1 MRRQRPPARILTLLA
16 LVAVAVVFF
25 FPLYYLVATSL
36 KTKAELFAT
45 ESTLVP
51 QDPTLASY
59 DSVLFDRNMITLLWN
74 SVVVGLASTILAL
87 IIAFAI
93 CYPITRLPTSHRA
106 RASVLNW
113 ALSLRF
119 LAPIAV
125 VIPYFTIVRTIG
137 LYNQLPALILVYTI
151 FNLSLS
157 IWMLKGFLAAIPLE
171 LEEAAL
177 VDGAS
182 RWQAFRH
189 VLLPLSRIGVLATG
203 IIVFAFDWA
212 EFQFAFILTA
222 TPQAQTF
229 PVGVA
234 GLVTQF
240 EIIWNEMAA
249 GAVIAIVIP
258 LTLMFIARGHVVTG
272 LTFGVIRE
280 K

>member
-1 MRRQRPPARILTLLA
+1 MRRGRPLTRLLTVIGLLA
-16 LVAVAVVFF
+16 VGLIFF
-25 FPLYYLVATSL
+25 SPLYVLVATSL
-36 KTKAELFAT
+36 KTKAELFLPEPT
-45 ESTLVP
+45 VIP
-51 QDPTLASY
+51 QNPSLASY
-59 DSVLFDRNMITLLWN
+59 ENVLFGRNMITLLGN
-74 SVVVGLASTILAL
+74 SVIVGLVSTILAL
-87 IIAFAI
+87 IIAMAI
-93 CYPITRLPTSHRA
+93 CYPITRLPTSRRTRA
-106 RASVLNW
+106 GVMNW

-125 VIPYFTIVRTIG
+125 VIPYFTIVRTLGI
-137 LYNQLPALILVYTI
+137 YNQLPALILAYTI
-151 FNLSLS
+151 FNLPLS
-157 IWMLKGFLAAIPLE
+157 IWMLKGFLREIPLE
-171 LEEAAL
+171 IEEAAL
-177 VDGAS
+177 VDGGS

-189 VLLPLSRIGVLATG
+189 VLLPMSRIGVLAAG

-249 GAVIAIVIP
+249 AAVIAITIPVIV
-258 LTLMFIARGHVVTG
+258 MFAARRHITTG

>member
-1 MRRQRPPARILTLLA
+1 MRRGRPMRRLLTVIGLLA
-16 LVAVAVVFF
+16 VGLVFV
-25 FPLYYLVATSL
+25 FPLYVLVATSL
-36 KTKAELFAT
+36 KPKAELFLG
-45 ESTLVP
+45 EPTLIP
-51 QDPTLASY
+51 QSPTLAAY
-59 DSVLFDRNMITLLWN
+59 EDVLFGRNMITLLAN
-74 SVVVGLASTILAL
+74 SVIVGLASTILAL
-87 IIAFAI
+87 IIAMAI
-93 CYPITRLPTSHRA
+93 CYPITRLPTTRRT
-106 RASVLNW
+106 RASVMNW

-125 VIPYFTIVRTIG
+125 VIPYFTIVRTLGI
-137 LYNQLPALILVYTI
+137 YNQLPALILVYTI
-151 FNLSLS
+151 FNLPLS
-157 IWMLKGFLAAIPLE
+157 IWMLRGFLREIPLE

-177 VDGAS
+177 VDGGS

-189 VLLPLSRIGVLATG
+189 VLLPLSRIGVLAAG

-222 TPQAQTF
+222 TPQSQTF

-249 GAVIAIVIP
+249 AAVIAIVIP
-258 LTLMFIARGHVVTG
+258 VVVMFLARRHVATG
-272 LTFGVIRE
+272 LTFGAIRE

>member
-1 MRRQRPPARILTLLA
+1 MRRQRPIARLLTAIAL
-16 LVAVAVVFF
+16 LVAAVVFF
-25 FPLYYLVATSL
+25 FPLYVLVATSL
-36 KTKAELFAT
+36 KTKAELFAP
-45 ESTLVP
+45 EPTLVP
-51 QDPTLASY
+51 QNPTLAAY
-59 DSVLFDRNMITLLWN
+59 GTVLFGRNMITLLGN
-74 SVVVGLASTILAL
+74 SIIVGLASTILAL
-87 IIAFAI
+87 IIATAI
-93 CYPITRLPTSHRA
+93 CYPITRLPTSRRTRA
-106 RASVLNW
+106 GVLNW

-125 VIPYFTIVRTIG
+125 VIPYFTIVRTLGI
-137 LYNQLPALILVYTI
+137 YNQLPALILVYTI
-151 FNLSLS
+151 FNLPLS
-157 IWMLKGFLAAIPLE
+157 IWMMKGFLSEIPLE
-171 LEEAAL
+171 IEDAAL

-182 RWQAFRH
+182 RWQAFRM
-189 VLLPLSRIGVLATG
+189 VLLPLTRIGFIAAG

-212 EFQFAFILTA
+212 EFQFSFILTA

-249 GAVIAIVIP
+249 AAVIAVVIP
-258 LTLMFIARGHVVTG
+258 VILMFAARRHVMTG

>member
-1 MRRQRPPARILTLLA
+1 MRRQRPLTRILTVCV
-16 LVAVAVVFF
+16 LVAIAIVFL

-36 KTKAELFAT
+36 KTKAELFAA
-45 ESTLVP
+45 EPTLVP
-51 QDPTLASY
+51 QNPTLAAY
-59 DSVLFDRNMITLLWN
+59 NSVLFGRNMITLLWN
-74 SVVVGLASTILAL
+74 SIIVGLTSTVLAL

-93 CYPITRLPTSHRA
+93 CYPITRLPTSRRT

-151 FNLSLS
+151 FNLPLS
-157 IWMLKGFLAAIPLE
+157 IWMLKGFLTEIPLE

-189 VLLPLSRIGVLATG
+189 VLLPLSRIGVLAAG

-222 TPQAQTF
+222 TPHAQTF

-258 LTLMFIARGHVVTG
+258 LMLMFIARRHVMTG

>member
-1 MRRQRPPARILTLLA
+1 MQRRRLTTRVLA
-16 LVAVAVVFF
+16 LVGLLVVAVIFF
-25 FPLYYLVATSL
+25 FPLYVLVATSL
-36 KTKAELFAT
+36 KPKAELFAS
-45 ESTLVP
+45 EPTLVP
-51 QDPTLASY
+51 QNPTLAAY
-59 DSVLFDRNMITLLWN
+59 DDVLFGRNMITLLGN
-74 SVVVGLASTILAL
+74 SVIVGLASTILAL
-87 IIAFAI
+87 IIAMAI
-93 CYPITRLPTSHRA
+93 CYPITRLPTSRRTRA
-106 RASVLNW
+106 GVLNW

-125 VIPYFTIVRTIG
+125 VIPYFTIVRTLGI
-137 LYNQLPALILVYTI
+137 YNQLPALILVYTI
-151 FNLSLS
+151 FNLPFA
-157 IWMLKGFLAAIPLE
+157 IWILKGFLTEVPLE
-171 LEEAAL
+171 IEEAAL

-182 RWQAFRH
+182 RWAAFRF
-189 VLLPLSRIGVLATG
+189 VLLPMMRIGVIAAG

-222 TPQAQTF
+222 TPQAQTY

-258 LTLMFIARGHVVTG
+258 VILMFVARRHVITG

>member
-1 MRRQRPPARILTLLA
+1 MRRQRPLPRLLTLAA
-16 LVAVAVVFF
+16 LLGVAVVFF
-25 FPLYYLVATSL
+25 FPLYYLLATSL
-36 KTKAELFAT
+36 KTKAELFAS
-45 ESTLVP
+45 EPTLVP
-51 QDPTLASY
+51 QDPTLAEY
-59 DSVLFDRNMITLLWN
+59 GSVLFGRNMVTLLAN
-74 SVVVGLASTILAL
+74 SIVVGLVSTILAL

-93 CYPITRLPTSHRA
+93 CYPITRLPTSRRTRA
-106 RASVLNW
+106 GVLNW

-151 FNLSLS
+151 FNLPLS
-157 IWMLKGFLAAIPLE
+157 IWMLKGFLAEIPLE
-171 LEEAAL
+171 TEEAAL

-189 VLLPLSRIGVLATG
+189 VLLPLSRIGVLAAG

-212 EFQFAFILTA
+212 EFQFALILTA

-258 LTLMFIARGHVVTG
+258 LMLMIIARRHVMTG
-272 LTFGVIRE
+272 LTFGVVRE